1 MNCSKCHASVYL
13 TDLICLECGYISDSY
28 VIKDAHILNE
38 IALKVGQVKSVVES
52 VSYDFKPY
60 SWNSKVEGFARKIHQ
75 TKKLLQWG
83 ELSQQVP
90 EDLNKQIDNFLKYSS
105 DSEIHVAFVGAIKAG
120 KSSLINALLKE
131 DLASISVTPET
142 ASLTKFRASETN
154 QHRIKVTFYSHDE
167 WDCLWRSAQEGKAT
181 VFINEYNQL
190 QANTIKDKY
199 VGKRELIITCQ
210 TISELKEEIFKW
222 SSSKTATH
230 YFVKELEIGLA
241 NTNIPK
247 GVIFVD
253 TPGLDDVVDYRSNIT
268 REYID
273 RANAVLVCV
282 RSEALTGS
290 EMSTIIR
297 VFANTR
303 HNPEKV
309 YIIGTKYDALNKPEE
324 DWAKQKEEWLKYLEI
339 DSAYGSRELAE
350 NNLVITSSMLY
361 QIAVHE
367 KDTDLSSDK
376 YFDLLSVLAKFK
388 LTPNQIEENK
398 EKLIEI
404 SNIAFL
410 DDKINKQL
418 LLNYQADL
426 VKDIDQRFIVLR
438 KQINKFIKEVAQSQT
453 EILEVTQKDMDEI
466 ESFKNK
472 QINLLN
478 KLNTEK
484 LELQEDIINF
494 EKTATERSKELLD
507 AVRALKM

>member
-1 MNCSKCHASVYL
+1 MNCSKCYAPVYL
-13 TDLICLECGYISDSY
+13 TDLICLQCGHISDNY
-28 VIKDAHILNE
+28 AIKDAHILKE
-38 IALKVGQVKSVVES
+38 ITLEVDKINNVIGSASHDLK
-52 VSYDFKPY
+52 SYN
-60 SWNSKVEGFARKIHQ
+60 WNPKVANFASKIYQ
-75 TKKLLQWG
+75 TKQLLQWG
-83 ELSQQVP
+83 QLAQLVP

-105 DSEIHVAFVGAIKAG
+105 DAEIHVAFVGAIKAG

-142 ASLTKFRASETN
+142 ASLTKFKASETN
-154 QHRIKVTFYSHDE
+154 QHSIKVTFYSRDE
-167 WDCLWRSAQEGKAT
+167 WSNLWNSAQEGKAT
-181 VFINEYNQL
+181 VFINEYNKL
-190 QANTIKDKY
+190 QAEAIKDDY
-199 VGKRELIITCQ
+199 VGKKEHIIACQ
-210 TISELKEEIFKW
+210 TINELKKEIFKW

-241 NTNIPK
+241 NTDIPK
-247 GVIFVD
+247 GVVFVD

-309 YIIGTKYDALNKPEE
+309 YIIGTKYDALNLPEV
-324 DWAKQKEEWLKYLEI
+324 DWQKQREEWLKYLEV

-350 NNLVITSSMLY
+350 KNLVITSSMLY
-361 QIAVHE
+361 QIAMHE
-367 KDTDLSSDK
+367 KDTDISSDK
-376 YFDLLSVLAKFK
+376 FFGLMSVLAKFK
-388 LTPNQIEENK
+388 LMPDQIEANT

-404 SNIAFL
+404 SNVAYL
-410 DDKINKQL
+410 NDKINKTL
-418 LLNYQADL
+418 LLNYQDDL
-426 VKDIDQRFIVLR
+426 VKDIDQRFVVLR
-438 KQINKFIKEVAQSQT
+438 KQINKFVKEVAQSQT
-453 EILEVTQKDMDEI
+453 EILEVTQKSLDEI
-466 ESFKNK
+466 ENFKNK
-472 QINLLN
+472 QMSLLN
-478 KLNTEK
+478 KLNKEK
-484 LELQEDIINF
+484 LELEEDLANF

>member
-1 MNCSKCHASVYL
+1 MNCSRCHAPVYL
-13 TDLICLECGYISDSY
+13 TDLICLECGHISDNY
-28 VIKDAHILNE
+28 TINDASVLQD
-38 IALKVGQVKSVVES
+38 IALEVDQIKKVIGLASHDLKS
-52 VSYDFKPY
+52 Y
-60 SWNSKVEGFARKIHQ
+60 SWNPKVEGFARKIHQ
-75 TKKLLQWG
+75 TKQLLQWG

-105 DSEIHVAFVGAIKAG
+105 DAEIHVAFVGAIKAG

-154 QHRIKVTFYSHDE
+154 QHSIKVTFYSRDE
-167 WDCLWRSAQEGKAT
+167 WDSLWHSAQEGKAT
-181 VFINEYNQL
+181 VFINEYNKL
-190 QANTIKDKY
+190 QADAIKNDY
-199 VGKRELIITCQ
+199 VGKRELIISCQ

-230 YFVKELEIGLA
+230 YFVKELEISLA
-241 NTNIPK
+241 NTHIPK

-309 YIIGTKYDALNKPEE
+309 YIIGTKYDALNAPEV
-324 DWAKQKEEWLKYLEI
+324 DWAKQREEWLKYLEI

-361 QIAVHE
+361 QIAIHE
-367 KDTDLSSDK
+367 KNTDTSSDN
-376 YFDLLSVLAKFK
+376 FFALMSVLAKFK
-388 LTPNQIEENK
+388 LMPNQIEANQEA
-398 EKLIEI
+398 LIGI

-426 VKDIDQRFIVLR
+426 VKDIDQRFVLLR
-438 KQINKFIKEVAQSQT
+438 KQINKFIKDVAKSQT
-453 EILEVTQKDMDEI
+453 EILEVTQKDLDEI

-472 QINLLN
+472 QMNLLN
-478 KLNTEK
+478 KLNKEK
-484 LELQEDIINF
+484 LELEEDIAKF
-494 EKTATERSKELLD
+494 EQTAVERSQGLIT
-507 AVRALKM
+507 AIRALKV